1 MRRRQRQQVEPEEEF
16 HAGNRRRMLDSAM
29 MTGEDT
35 EQLRSKLRAVRDAKL
50 NAWTVSPELATLLC
64 LPPDEGPHS
73 RMLELLNQIVL
84 ISALILSATLG
95 IGMDPKD
102 VAQVPDGMKTIAD
115 VWNFLA
121 SFTVVLNM
129 LTCVFG
135 AYFAMELCSVSNTEM
150 SRVLA
155 NSSGIRVLQWF
166 TYCSLFLIL
175 ALLSIG
181 IYMKSTPKVAWITIG
196 VDLGF
201 FLCCNVWFM
210 LTMQR
215 MFPVSG
221 SGWTRAVGMQL
232 SSSNVLAKGVARF
245 NLAMSEGHLGSEAFG
260 HEGENHPGKNHD
272 AAGGKLSR
280 APGGRAEGASD
291 DGEGTGDKTE
301 DVELGVREA
310 GEGGKDKSEVCVF
323 RRSRAR
329 AHTHT
334 QSYTHA
340 RAHTNNHTYTYAY
353 TCARASQ
360 RRRQRLCISS

>member
-155 NSSGIRVLQWF
+155 HSSGIRSEFFSHVRPIVF
-166 TYCSLFLIL
+166 ARPPYSCH
-175 ALLSIG
+175 
-181 IYMKSTPKVAWITIG
+181 KSK
-196 VDLGF
+196 
-201 FLCCNVWFM
+201 CCAPAVPR
-210 LTMQR
+210 QYR
-215 MFPVSG
+215 QSG
-221 SGWTRAVGMQL
+221 
-232 SSSNVLAKGVARF
+232 
-245 NLAMSEGHLGSEAFG
+245 
-260 HEGENHPGKNHD
+260 
-272 AAGGKLSR
+272 
-280 APGGRAEGASD
+280 
-291 DGEGTGDKTE
+291 
-301 DVELGVREA
+301 
-310 GEGGKDKSEVCVF
+310 
-323 RRSRAR
+323 
-329 AHTHT
+329 
-334 QSYTHA
+334 
-340 RAHTNNHTYTYAY
+340 
-353 TCARASQ
+353 TCA
-360 RRRQRLCISS
+360 L

>member
-1 MRRRQRQQVEPEEEF
+1 
-16 HAGNRRRMLDSAM
+16 MLDSAM

-129 LTCVFG
+129 LTCIFG
-135 AYFAMELCSVSNTEM
+135 AYFAMGLCSVSNTEM

-260 HEGENHPGKNHD
+260 HEGENHQGKNHD

-280 APGGRAEGASD
+280 APGGRAEGTSD
-291 DGEGTGDKTE
+291 DGEAELQHGPGSDEHDHAIVEQE
-301 DVELGVREA
+301 DEEEHDPVLDVRREHLEARLVEDANLLVQRED
-310 GEGGKDKSEVCVF
+310 GELSTAFERVAAVHGEEDL
-323 RRSRAR
+323 R
-329 AHTHT
+329 
-334 QSYTHA
+334 
-340 RAHTNNHTYTYAY
+340 
-353 TCARASQ
+353 
-360 RRRQRLCISS
+360 